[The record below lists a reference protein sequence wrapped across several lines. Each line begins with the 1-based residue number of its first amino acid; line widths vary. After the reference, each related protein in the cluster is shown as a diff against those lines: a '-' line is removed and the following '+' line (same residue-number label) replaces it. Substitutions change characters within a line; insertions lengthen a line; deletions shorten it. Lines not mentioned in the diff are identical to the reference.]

1 MKNEIRS
8 LADLNE
14 EEAALV
20 ARHMEENPS
29 VRFKKIFKGWYDE
42 QVICVSDIVMIC
54 GIIIMQNDRNGG
66 KSNGIFR

>member
-29 VRFKKIFKGWYDE
+29 ESW
-42 QVICVSDIVMIC
+42 
-54 GIIIMQNDRNGG
+54 
-66 KSNGIFR
+66 

>member
-29 VRFKKIFKGWYDE
+29 VRFKDIFQGWYDE
-42 QVICVSDIVMIC
+42 QGNLCIRYS
-54 GIIIMQNDRNGG
+54 NDT
-66 KSNGIFR
+66 

>member
-20 ARHMEENPS
+20 ARHIEENPS
-29 VRFKKIFKGWYDE
+29 VRFKEIFKGWYDE
-42 QVICVSDIVMIC
+42 QGNLCIRYS
-54 GIIIMQNDRNGG
+54 NDMWYHYNAERQEWW
-66 KSNGIFR
+66 

>member
-42 QVICVSDIVMIC
+42 QGNLCIRYS
-54 GIIIMQNDRNGG
+54 NDMWYHYNAERQEWW
-66 KSNGIFR
+66 

>member
-29 VRFKKIFKGWYDE
+29 VRFKEIFKGWYDE
-42 QVICVSDIVMIC
+42 QGNLC
-54 GIIIMQNDRNGG
+54 II
-66 KSNGIFR
+66 

>member
-8 LADLNE
+8 LTDLNE

-29 VRFKKIFKGWYDE
+29 VDSKRSLKAGMMSR
-42 QVICVSDIVMIC
+42 VICVSDIVMIC
-54 GIIIMQNDRNGG
+54 GIII
-66 KSNGIFR
+66 I